1 MHNASQPAILSTNTQ
16 LITLAQ
22 ELFNSV
28 NADAATLE
36 NIANVLLGIAQEKRE
51 QAESD
56 LAEVER
62 FEEEEA
68 ARFACDPDT
77 REDRFLDSHW
87 ESLTDVGD
95 FGGGDF

>member
-1 MHNASQPAILSTNTQ
+1 MHNASQPAILSTSTQ
-16 LITLAQ
+16 LITLAH

-51 QAESD
+51 QTESD
-56 LAEVER
+56 LAECER
-62 FEEEEA
+62 FEEQESE
-68 ARFACDPDT
+68 RFACEGH
-77 REDRFLDSHW
+77 EDRFLDSYW

-95 FGGGDF
+95 IGGGDF

>member
-68 ARFACDPDT
+68 ARFMCDPD
-77 REDRFLDSHW
+77 EDRFLDSHW